1 VKIVDLARDLIRL
14 SGLEVGTDVEIRYTG
29 MRPGEKLYEEMFFD
43 HEHAEPT
50 DHPKVLCAHDEL
62 PHHHAEQIREI
73 IAAAMQGVDDAGLLR
88 LLHGIV
94 PDFTH
99 DGVAVKAPALAAFGA
114 EAMEPGRRREPKVAG
129 GSVYAALQRRA
140 PE

>member
-1 VKIVDLARDLIRL
+1 
-14 SGLEVGTDVEIRYTG
+14 
-29 MRPGEKLYEEMFFD
+29 MFFD

-62 PHHHAEQIREI
+62 PHHHAEQISEI
-73 IAAAMQGVDDAGLLR
+73 IAAAMQGVDDAELLR
-88 LLHGIV
+88 LLREIV

-99 DGVAVKAPALAAFGA
+99 DGVAVNAPALAAFGA
-114 EAMEPGRRREPKVAG
+114 EAKEPSQRRGPKVAGAG
-129 GSVYAALQRRA
+129 GSVYASLQRRA